1 MTANIIL
8 SASSLTL
15 LAGVGIFLAV
25 TLLLVIILLVAKHYL
40 VQSGKMKITING
52 QTEVEAQA
60 GSSILTS
67 LANENIFLSSACGGK
82 GSCGQCK
89 VQVFEGGGEILPT
102 ETVHF
107 TRKQMQ
113 DHWRLGLPGKGKKP
127 T

>member
-67 LANENIFLSSACGGK
+67 LAN
-82 GSCGQCK
+82 
-89 VQVFEGGGEILPT
+89 
-102 ETVHF
+102 
-107 TRKQMQ
+107 
-113 DHWRLGLPGKGKKP
+113 
-127 T
+127 

>member
-60 GSSILTS
+60 GSSILT
-67 LANENIFLSSACGGK
+67 
-82 GSCGQCK
+82 
-89 VQVFEGGGEILPT
+89 
-102 ETVHF
+102 
-107 TRKQMQ
+107 
-113 DHWRLGLPGKGKKP
+113 
-127 T
+127 

>member
-67 LANENIFLSSACGGK
+67 LANENIFL
-82 GSCGQCK
+82 
-89 VQVFEGGGEILPT
+89 
-102 ETVHF
+102 
-107 TRKQMQ
+107 
-113 DHWRLGLPGKGKKP
+113 
-127 T
+127 